1 MSSIA
6 DAFTVAGRLY
16 AAGNLQAAEQQAWE
30 ILAVEP
36 NHGESLRM
44 IGVIAHQNG
53 DLGKALDFLN
63 RSLLCN
69 NARADTWKNRGDL
82 YLSTGDARSAVSDY
96 EQALRLQ
103 PIFVDVFNNI
113 GVALQQL
120 GHFASAAK
128 YFQEA
133 IRLRPSLANA
143 HNNLGNVLREQGKLA
158 EAGAAYAKALELA
171 PDYADAAYNFAI
183 CLHEQGEL
191 DQAVAH
197 YRHALRLN
205 PNWANAYNNLGSAL
219 KEQGL
224 LDEAITQFQ
233 EALKHAPE
241 HALAIYNLSELAAVG
256 QYAFPPSQLETVK
269 ALVARDSVPPL
280 ERSLG
285 GFALATVYNRQGNYD
300 EAFAYCRQANEL
312 RRGIRAEG
320 TMPFDPTG
328 HRALVER
335 IIATH
340 DDAYFQDVRA
350 WGFDTDMPI
359 FIIGMPRSGTT
370 LVEQILASH
379 PLVFGAGE
387 IDEVPRF
394 SARFKTRAAV
404 DFYTDKVVPTKE
416 AARELAAT
424 YLAYLTSLS
433 KGADRVTVKT
443 LENVLHLG
451 VIATLFPR
459 ARIIHCRRDPLDI
472 CVSCYFQNFRE
483 IDFAWSLED
492 IGAYYCAY
500 ERLMAHWARV
510 LPLPIH
516 EVVYEQLIHDQ
527 EVVTRDLLGFCGL
540 HWDEHCLNF
549 FNTRRVVRTASSVQ
563 VRKPMTA
570 KAIGRWI
577 NYRTHLGPL
586 FKALGR
592 FADKN
597 DYRLAKLGEA
607 TKARAMV
614 RTANSQK
621 DTRIPADALVD

>member
-1 MSSIA
+1 MPSIA
-6 DAFTVAGRLY
+6 EAFTMAGRLY
-16 AAGNLQAAEQQAWE
+16 AAGNLPGAEQQAWA
-30 ILAVEP
+30 ILSVEP
-36 NHGESLRM
+36 THAESLRM
-44 IGVIAHQNG
+44 IGVIAHQTG

-69 NARADTWKNRGDL
+69 NARSDTWKNRGDL
-82 YLSTGDARSAVSDY
+82 YLATGDARSAISDY

-103 PIFVDVFNNI
+103 PIFVDAFNNI
-113 GVALQQL
+113 GVAFQQL
-120 GHFASAAK
+120 GQFTSAVN

-158 EAGAAYAKALELA
+158 DAGAAYAKALELA

-191 DQAVAH
+191 DQAVTH

-224 LDEAITQFQ
+224 LDEAIGQFQ

-256 QYAFPPSQLETVK
+256 QYVFPSSQLETMK
-269 ALVARDSVPPL
+269 ASVARETVPPL
-280 ERSLG
+280 ERSLV
-285 GFALATVYNRQGNYD
+285 GFALATVYNKQGNYD
-300 EAFAYCRQANEL
+300 EAFAYCREANEL
-312 RRGIRAEG
+312 RRGIRQEG
-320 TMPFDPTG
+320 TLPFDPEG

-335 IIATH
+335 IVAAH
-340 DDAYFQDVRA
+340 DDAYFQSVRD
-350 WGFDTDMPI
+350 WGTDTDMPI

-394 SARFKTRAAV
+394 SPRFATRAAF
-404 DFYTDKVVPTKE
+404 DFYTDQLLPTME
-416 AARELAAT
+416 AARALAAD
-424 YLAYLTSLS
+424 YLKYLGQLG
-433 KGADRVTVKT
+433 KGAGRVTVKT
-443 LENVLHLG
+443 LENVFHLG

-459 ARIIHCRRDPLDI
+459 AHIIHCRRDPLDT

-483 IDFAWSLED
+483 IEFAWSLED

-500 ERLMAHWARV
+500 EKLMAHWGRV
-510 LPLPIH
+510 LPLSIH

-527 EVVTRDLLGFCGL
+527 ETVTRDLLGFCGL
-540 HWDEHCLNF
+540 DWDERCLNF

-577 NYRTHLGPL
+577 LYRAHLGPL

-597 DYRLAKLGEA
+597 DYRLAKLAEA
-607 TKARAMV
+607 TKARIMS
-614 RTANSQK
+614 RTANLQK
-621 DTRIPADALVD
+621 GAPIPADVLAD